1 VAIYTIIRI
10 YEVPAE
16 NQIQATD
23 RMMEA
28 VALHREMFFHA
39 KDIIRA
45 PDTKPGQ
52 GKKISLE
59 PPEGWLSLIKRQL
72 TGKTG

>member
-10 YEVPAE
+10 YDVPAE
-16 NQIQATD
+16 NQIEATD

-28 VALHREMFFHA
+28 VALHKERFFHA

-52 GKKISLE
+52 GKKISLD

-72 TGKTG
+72 IGNTG